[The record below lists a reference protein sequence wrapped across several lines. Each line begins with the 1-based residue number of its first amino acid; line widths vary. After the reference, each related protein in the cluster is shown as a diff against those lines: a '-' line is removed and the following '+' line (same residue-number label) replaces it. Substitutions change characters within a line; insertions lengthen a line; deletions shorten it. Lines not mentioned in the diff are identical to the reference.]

1 MKNNYDPDGEY
12 MPHFSLSTLVHAL
25 EEQGFRCR
33 IGSVDLD
40 VHPEKRPYFERW
52 LSNRDGFVRMMS
64 GSIDFVGIEEVMR
77 MGPFYDIYCL
87 VENDFIVDTDDNAHK
102 LLDSAPY
109 YALSNGKIINMGWSG
124 GVIANM
130 LARDSALSKDF
141 ARNIMKEEL
150 KRITVRSANY
160 CCVIE
165 TQAWEPAGLALAFTA
180 IDRIGYNV
188 RQLLKRIHLGDS
200 AQR

>member
-1 MKNNYDPDGEY
+1 
-12 MPHFSLSTLVHAL
+12 MPLFPLNILVQAL
-25 EEQGFRCR
+25 EHRGFSCR
-33 IGSVDLD
+33 IGSIDLD
-40 VHPEKRPYFERW
+40 VHPKKRPYFERW
-52 LSNRDGFVRMMS
+52 LSNRDGFVRLLS
-64 GSIDFVGIEEVMR
+64 GNIDFVGIEEVMR

-102 LLDSAPY
+102 LLDAAPY
-109 YALSNGKIINMGWSG
+109 YTLSNGKVINLGWSG

-130 LARDSALSKDF
+130 LAKDTTLSNDF
-141 ARNIMKEEL
+141 TINIMKEEL
-150 KRITVRSANY
+150 KRIMIKAANY

-165 TQAWEPAGLALAFTA
+165 TQAWEPAVLVSAFTM

-188 RQLLKRIHLGDS
+188 RLLLKRIHLGDY

>member
-1 MKNNYDPDGEY
+1 
-12 MPHFSLSTLVHAL
+12 
-25 EEQGFRCR
+25 
-33 IGSVDLD
+33 
-40 VHPEKRPYFERW
+40 
-52 LSNRDGFVRMMS
+52 MS
-64 GSIDFVGIEEVMR
+64 GSIDFIGIEEVMR

-109 YALSNGKIINMGWSG
+109 YTLSNGKVINMGWSG

-130 LARDSALSKDF
+130 LAKDAVLSKDF

-150 KRITVRSANY
+150 KRIIIKAANY

-165 TQAWEPAGLALAFTA
+165 TQAWEPAGLASAFPT
-180 IDRIGYNV
+180 IDLIGHNV
-188 RQLLKRIHLGDS
+188 KQLVKTIHLGDY
-200 AQR
+200 AEK